1 MGGTVLGHNWSPMED
16 IFTFQPKVYMGKKAR
31 NSAYNGLQLL
41 LENLDLNDSFKWTKA
56 VVLSTV
62 ALIFDPSGL
71 ISAYVIKYKLF
82 LREVCLD
89 KKIGWSDPLPPTLM
103 KRWRS
108 LTKKMVC
115 TPPIIID
122 RCAQP
127 PNALGKP

>member
-1 MGGTVLGHNWSPMED
+1 MIVRSGKTNPEALRRMGGTVLGHKWSPMED

-41 LENLDLNDSFKWTKA
+41 PENLDLNNSFKWTKA

-62 ALIFDPSGL
+62 ASIFDPSGL

-89 KKIGWSDPLPPTLM
+89 KSIGWSDPLSPALM
-103 KRWRS
+103 ERWRS
-108 LTKKMVC
+108 YTKELV
-115 TPPIIID
+115 
-122 RCAQP
+122 
-127 PNALGKP
+127 